1 MVHALTVLVVIR
13 VNVLLVLNVV
23 ALRLVVKVGYI
34 LINVQVFSNVCV
46 QPNRIAIRRFMIKL
60 YEVSG

>member
-46 QPNRIAIRRFMIKL
+46 QPNRI
-60 YEVSG
+60 

>member
-34 LINVQVFSNVCV
+34 LIIVQVFSNVCV
-46 QPNRIAIRRFMIKL
+46 QPNRI
-60 YEVSG
+60 